1 MAFRRLPLGRLG
13 SLWRD
18 LHLTLLAVALFV
30 VAFLALIFVASLTSV
45 VGKDLAHLA
54 PGGVIVGRVIQ
65 FVLGSFNS
73 AVAHLTL

>member
-1 MAFRRLPLGRLG
+1 M
-13 SLWRD
+13 
-18 LHLTLLAVALFV
+18 
-30 VAFLALIFVASLTSV
+30 ASLTSV